1 MKIYN
6 TLTRQKEEF
15 VPVHPGK
22 VGMYVC
28 GPTVY
33 NYIHIGN
40 ARPMIIF
47 DTVRRY
53 FEYKGYEV
61 NYVSNFTDVDDK
73 IIKKANEEGVTA
85 TEIAERYIKECKQ
98 DMEALNIKPAT
109 HQPRATE
116 EIGGMIKMIQ
126 TLIKKGHAYEVDGT
140 VYFKTRS
147 FKDYGKLSKKNIDD
161 LEAGHREI
169 KVTGEEGK
177 EDPLDFVLWKPKK
190 EGEIAWDSPWGEGR
204 PGWHI
209 ECSEMSKKYIGDT
222 IDIHAGGEDLI
233 FPHHENEIAQSEACN
248 GEKFANYWMHNG
260 FLNINNKKMSKS
272 AGNFF
277 TVREIGEKYPLQ
289 VIRFFMLSAHYRT
302 PLNFS
307 DTLVE
312 SAKTGL
318 DRILTAI
325 DLCREMAAKEETG
338 SLSKEETEH
347 FANIEVLV
355 KKFEDAME
363 DDFNTADAVSAIF
376 EIVRESN
383 STVKDFSADYAKKV
397 LKVLEDLCSVLGIE
411 TTKEEEILDEE
422 SKNAL
427 INYRI
432 QRAYETL
439 KEAQVMMRESFY
451 NAAVNRLYYAC
462 YYAAV
467 SLLLKYDHQPQT
479 HNGVKTMLGLHFI
492 STGKLPIKIGKI
504 FSTLFEKRHSGD
516 YDDFVYC
523 DKEMLDN
530 LYPQAELF
538 IHTIN
543 QLLKEE

>member
-61 NYVSNFTDVDDK
+61 NYVSNFTDVEDK

-126 TLIKKGHAYEVDGT
+126 TLIEKGHAYEVDGT

-177 EDPLDFVLWKPKK
+177 KDPLDFVLWKPKK

-248 GEKFANYWMHNG
+248 DEKFANYWMHNG

-338 SLSKEETEH
+338 SLSDAEKEH
-347 FANIEVLV
+347 FAKVEALV

-397 LKVLEDLCSVLGIE
+397 LKVLEDLCGVLGIE

-422 SKNAL
+422 IEKLIEERQAARKNKDFA
-427 INYRI
+427 
-432 QRAYETL
+432 RADEIRDQLLEQGIVL
-439 KEAQVMMRESFY
+439 KDTRE
-451 NAAVNRLYYAC
+451 
-462 YYAAV
+462 
-467 SLLLKYDHQPQT
+467 
-479 HNGVKTMLGLHFI
+479 GVKW
-492 STGKLPIKIGKI
+492 S
-504 FSTLFEKRHSGD
+504 R
-516 YDDFVYC
+516 
-523 DKEMLDN
+523 
-530 LYPQAELF
+530 A
-538 IHTIN
+538 
-543 QLLKEE
+543 

>member
-15 VPVHPGK
+15 VPLEEGK
-22 VGMYVC
+22 VKMYVC

-33 NYIHIGN
+33 NLIHIGN

-53 FEYKGYEV
+53 MEYKGYEV

-169 KVTGEEGK
+169 KVTGEKGK
-177 EDPLDFVLWKPKK
+177 KDPLDFVLWKPKK
-190 EGEIAWDSPWGEGR
+190 EGEIAWNSPWGEGR

-383 STVKDFSADYAKKV
+383 STVKDFSADYAKKI

-422 SKNAL
+422 IEKLIEERQAARKNKDFA
-427 INYRI
+427 
-432 QRAYETL
+432 RADEIRDQLLEQGIVL
-439 KEAQVMMRESFY
+439 KDTRE
-451 NAAVNRLYYAC
+451 
-462 YYAAV
+462 
-467 SLLLKYDHQPQT
+467 
-479 HNGVKTMLGLHFI
+479 GVKW
-492 STGKLPIKIGKI
+492 S
-504 FSTLFEKRHSGD
+504 R
-516 YDDFVYC
+516 
-523 DKEMLDN
+523 
-530 LYPQAELF
+530 A
-538 IHTIN
+538 
-543 QLLKEE
+543 

>member
-126 TLIKKGHAYEVDGT
+126 TLIKKGHAYEVDRT

-177 EDPLDFVLWKPKK
+177 EPPLDFVLWKPKK

-422 SKNAL
+422 IEKLIEERQAARKNKDFA
-427 INYRI
+427 
-432 QRAYETL
+432 RADEIRDQLLEQGIVL
-439 KEAQVMMRESFY
+439 KDTRE
-451 NAAVNRLYYAC
+451 
-462 YYAAV
+462 
-467 SLLLKYDHQPQT
+467 
-479 HNGVKTMLGLHFI
+479 GVKW
-492 STGKLPIKIGKI
+492 S
-504 FSTLFEKRHSGD
+504 R
-516 YDDFVYC
+516 
-523 DKEMLDN
+523 
-530 LYPQAELF
+530 A
-538 IHTIN
+538 
-543 QLLKEE
+543 

>member
-1 MKIYN
+1 
-6 TLTRQKEEF
+6 
-15 VPVHPGK
+15 
-22 VGMYVC
+22 
-28 GPTVY
+28 
-33 NYIHIGN
+33 
-40 ARPMIIF
+40 
-47 DTVRRY
+47 
-53 FEYKGYEV
+53 
-61 NYVSNFTDVDDK
+61 
-73 IIKKANEEGVTA
+73 
-85 TEIAERYIKECKQ
+85 
-98 DMEALNIKPAT
+98 MEALNIKPAT

-177 EDPLDFVLWKPKK
+177 KDPLDFVLWKPKK

-209 ECSEMSKKYIGDT
+209 ECSEMSKKYIG
-222 IDIHAGGEDLI
+222 
-233 FPHHENEIAQSEACN
+233 QSEACN

-318 DRILTAI
+318 GRILTAI

-422 SKNAL
+422 IEKLIEERQAARKNKDFA
-427 INYRI
+427 
-432 QRAYETL
+432 RADEIRDQLLEQGIVL
-439 KEAQVMMRESFY
+439 KDTRE
-451 NAAVNRLYYAC
+451 
-462 YYAAV
+462 
-467 SLLLKYDHQPQT
+467 
-479 HNGVKTMLGLHFI
+479 GVKW
-492 STGKLPIKIGKI
+492 S
-504 FSTLFEKRHSGD
+504 R
-516 YDDFVYC
+516 
-523 DKEMLDN
+523 
-530 LYPQAELF
+530 A
-538 IHTIN
+538 
-543 QLLKEE
+543 